1 MIIIN
6 GREQVPDDYALTA
19 VMAAD
24 GIDPA
29 ARGIAVAVNDMVV
42 PRGRW
47 ADTNLSPGDRV
58 EIVKVLQG
66 G

>member
-6 GREQVPDDYALTA
+6 GKERLPDDYALTA

-24 GIDPA
+24 GIDA
-29 ARGIAVAVNDMVV
+29 GARGIAVAINDSVV

-47 ADTNLSPGDRV
+47 ADTVLSPGDRV

>member
-1 MIIIN
+1 MIILN
-6 GREQVPDDYALTA
+6 GKDMEPDDYALTA

-24 GIDPA
+24 GIDPGL
-29 ARGIAVAVNDMVV
+29 RGIAVAVNDMVV

-47 ADTNLSPGDRV
+47 ADTVLSPGDRV

>member
-1 MIIIN
+1 MIIVN
-6 GREQVPDDYALTA
+6 GQNRSPDDYALVS

-24 GIDPA
+24 GIDA
-29 ARGIAVAVNDMVV
+29 GARGIAVAVNDAVV

-47 ADTNLSPGDRV
+47 AETVLSPGDRV